1 VEKKINFSIN
11 DPGSTVH
18 PHGTKGNQSLNNTKG
33 CVWGGVAGDKWIKD
47 LDVKKQNYE
56 AVRRQYREVTLGP

>member
-1 VEKKINFSIN
+1 
-11 DPGSTVH
+11 
-18 PHGTKGNQSLNNTKG
+18 
-33 CVWGGVAGDKWIKD
+33 VWGGVAGDKWIKD